1 MENKSSNGWKFFALL
16 FGALLAGVVGL
27 YIYKQQN
34 PDYDP
39 WEEPWEN
46 SSSPVD
52 LGLTK
57 DAEPEADAT
66 AAAPAAEPE
75 AARFCLSR
83 HTYAALGLLLR
94 PVSCDTGFFFCFCD
108 CDWLAAFRRTVAVLP
123 RTSGTYVRAL
133 PAYAIG
139 HAKNIRKGP
148 WKLPRAFVVITY
160 PPIAKRT
167 ERKRSCVRRRCRR
180 RFMTAP

>member
-57 DAEPEADAT
+57 DAEPEA
-66 AAAPAAEPE
+66 
-75 AARFCLSR
+75 
-83 HTYAALGLLLR
+83 
-94 PVSCDTGFFFCFCD
+94 
-108 CDWLAAFRRTVAVLP
+108 FRRTVTVLP

-148 WKLPRAFVVITY
+148 WKIPRAFVVITY

-180 RFMTAP
+180 RFMTAS

>member
-52 LGLTK
+52 LGLDKAEKADKAK
-57 DAEPEADAT
+57 DE
-66 AAAPAAEPE
+66 AAPADDAPE
-75 AARFCLSR
+75 AA
-83 HTYAALGLLLR
+83 
-94 PVSCDTGFFFCFCD
+94 
-108 CDWLAAFRRTVAVLP
+108 
-123 RTSGTYVRAL
+123 
-133 PAYAIG
+133 PAEA
-139 HAKNIRKGP
+139 
-148 WKLPRAFVVITY
+148 
-160 PPIAKRT
+160 
-167 ERKRSCVRRRCRR
+167 
-180 RFMTAP
+180 

>member
-16 FGALLAGVVGL
+16 FGALLAAVVGL

-57 DAEPEADAT
+57 DTAEPAAAAET
-66 AAAPAAEPE
+66 AAPDAA
-75 AARFCLSR
+75 
-83 HTYAALGLLLR
+83 
-94 PVSCDTGFFFCFCD
+94 
-108 CDWLAAFRRTVAVLP
+108 
-123 RTSGTYVRAL
+123 
-133 PAYAIG
+133 
-139 HAKNIRKGP
+139 
-148 WKLPRAFVVITY
+148 
-160 PPIAKRT
+160 
-167 ERKRSCVRRRCRR
+167 
-180 RFMTAP
+180 